1 MLISANGAVND
12 ALAESEERFRRLVEA
27 LPDALYV
34 HSEGRIVFVNPFGM
48 RLVGAQ
54 QPEQLVGKAILEIIH
69 PDFRELIRRR
79 IQHCYQTGTASP
91 AMEVVLVALDGS
103 LVEVESAGFAITW
116 QGSQAIGVV
125 VRDIRARKRAEE
137 ELGRL
142 RTRTESVLDSVADTH
157 ILFDWDWH
165 YLYVNRAA
173 TLAMG
178 RPREQILDRTL
189 WELYPDIVGS
199 GLERQYRRAMEER
212 IPVAFDFHYPTTNTW
227 WENRFYPAPEG
238 LSVFATDITERK
250 RVEHSLQE
258 AQAEL
263 AHVTRALVMGELVAS
278 IAHEVNQPLT
288 AVVTN
293 ATFRKRRPRKR
304 DAQSARVAPGNRR
317 DCRGRNAS

>member
-1 MLISANGAVND
+1 LVLISANGAVND

-116 QGSQAIGVV
+116 QGSQAIEVV

-173 TLAMG
+173 MLTMR

-189 WELYPDIVGS
+189 WKLYPEIVGS
-199 GLERQYRRAMEER
+199 GLERQYR
-212 IPVAFDFHYPTTNTW
+212 
-227 WENRFYPAPEG
+227 
-238 LSVFATDITERK
+238 TE
-250 RVEHSLQE
+250 
-258 AQAEL
+258 
-263 AHVTRALVMGELVAS
+263 
-278 IAHEVNQPLT
+278 
-288 AVVTN
+288 
-293 ATFRKRRPRKR
+293 
-304 DAQSARVAPGNRR
+304 
-317 DCRGRNAS
+317 